1 MNTYSTKNC
10 SRSDLKQ
17 LLNFLDSTDVSYTLD
32 DETIIF
38 DITELSSTNQATIK
52 KLLGNPL
59 QENTMNNK
67 TATATMQTPDGK
79 IKGTVKWND
88 YWKTFQV
95 TVDGVISGEF
105 DDFDEG
111 VDELK
116 RTGFKN
122 VQINENTVNLKENYE
137 RLFGKMIVENK
148 LGQRIKTPV
157 ANSLTEK
164 EQLRFSNIQKSFQH
178 QYPNKQL
185 RLREGFVIVDNMIVE
200 RMETFFKKNNAQISL
215 TLKQYI

>member
-1 MNTYSTKNC
+1 MDTYSTKNC

-105 DDFDEG
+105 DTFEDG
-111 VDELK
+111 VDDLK

>member
-1 MNTYSTKNC
+1 MDTYSTKNC

-59 QENTMNNK
+59 QENTMN
-67 TATATMQTPDGK
+67 
-79 IKGTVKWND
+79 
-88 YWKTFQV
+88 
-95 TVDGVISGEF
+95 
-105 DDFDEG
+105 
-111 VDELK
+111 
-116 RTGFKN
+116 
-122 VQINENTVNLKENYE
+122 LKENYE

-148 LGQRIKTPV
+148 LGQRIKQSTP
-157 ANSLTEK
+157 NSLTEK

>member
-1 MNTYSTKNC
+1 MVANE
-10 SRSDLKQ
+10 DL
-17 LLNFLDSTDVSYTLD
+17 YTL
-32 DETIIF
+32 
-38 DITELSSTNQATIK
+38 NIK
-52 KLLGNPL
+52 GKN
-59 QENTMNNK
+59 MNNK
-67 TATATMQTPDGK
+67 TATATMQTRDGK
-79 IKGTVKWND
+79 IKGTVKWNEYRKRFAVIPNIKYTGD
-88 YWKTFQV
+88 YELVNTFE
-95 TVDGVISGEF
+95 D
-105 DDFDEG
+105 G

-116 RTGFKN
+116 AMGYI
-122 VQINENTVNLKENYE
+122 QINENTVNLKENYE

>member
-1 MNTYSTKNC
+1 
-10 SRSDLKQ
+10 
-17 LLNFLDSTDVSYTLD
+17 
-32 DETIIF
+32 
-38 DITELSSTNQATIK
+38 
-52 KLLGNPL
+52 
-59 QENTMNNK
+59 MNNK

>member
-1 MNTYSTKNC
+1 MFKKVKFNSHKNHNPQYDILEGHFQDGSFITYAIKIDGSEESMEYYKGENYGSSGKSY
-10 SRSDLKQ
+10 SRHFSADKIPQ
-17 LLNFLDSTDVSYTLD
+17 KF
-32 DETIIF
+32 
-38 DITELSSTNQATIK
+38 K
-52 KLLGNPL
+52 K
-59 QENTMNNK
+59 
-67 TATATMQTPDGK
+67 
-79 IKGTVKWND
+79 
-88 YWKTFQV
+88 YW
-95 TVDGVISGEF
+95 E
-105 DDFDEG
+105 
-111 VDELK
+111 ELK
-116 RTGFKN
+116 N
-122 VQINENTVNLKENYE
+122 IYNEKYAEKQESVNLKENYE

-185 RLREGFVIVDNMIVE
+185 RLREGFIIVDNMIVE